1 MTVKAHDWQRNHIN
15 KLCFAINRFNVGVDA
30 SDMGT
35 GKTIMALITAK
46 ELGLYPVVVCPKSV
60 ISSWKRWINAIL
72 GDIEPVVYNYEKLTR
87 GNITMHI
94 ERRGDRFAWLLD
106 KEKVLLIFDEVH
118 KCKGEKSL
126 NSKLLASAKRDNIKT
141 LMLSG
146 TACSDPRDMK
156 AIGYAL
162 GLHGYRDHWA
172 WCLKHGCRKGWFGGL
187 DFSGSPNALM
197 RLHEEIFITGKLG
210 SRIKIS
216 DLPEGTFPDNQVI
229 VESFD
234 LGGDGTY
241 EINEAYSIMSD
252 ELERLQGVID
262 DSDMDSPLVV
272 QLRARQRVEL
282 LKVPTFVELINNGLS
297 EGKSVVAFVNF
308 RDTLD
313 AISSKLDVPVSL
325 VMGDQNDDERD
336 RAVDSFQGRLRRYK
350 QHSKVMLCMIQA
362 GGVGLSLHD
371 ELGGHPRMSI
381 ISPGFSAID
390 LRQALGRIHR
400 SGSKSKA
407 VQYVVFAADTVE
419 DDVRRA
425 VQSKLTNLDLLN
437 DGDLSDPM
445 LGAVNYEE
453 YDT

>member
-1 MTVKAHDWQRNHIN
+1 MTVEAHDWQRDHIN
-15 KLCFAINRFNVGVDA
+15 KLCFAINRFNVAVDA

-35 GKTIMALITAK
+35 GKTIMALIAAK

-60 ISSWKRWINAIL
+60 ISSWKRWIKDIL

-87 GNITMHI
+87 GNLTMHV

-106 KEKVLLIFDEVH
+106 KSKVMIIFDEVH

-162 GLHGYRDHWA
+162 GLHGYRDHWT

-187 DFSGSPNALM
+187 DFSGSPNVLK
-197 RLHEEIFITGKLG
+197 RLHDDIFVTGRLG

-216 DLPEGTFPDNQVI
+216 DLPEGTFPDNQLI
-229 VESFD
+229 VESFN
-234 LGGDGTY
+234 LEGDSAY
-241 EINEAYSIMSD
+241 DINEAYSIMSD
-252 ELERLQGVID
+252 ELERLQEVID
-262 DSDMDSPLVV
+262 DSDMDSPLVI
-272 QLRARQRVEL
+272 QLRARQQVEL
-282 LKVPTFVELINNGLS
+282 LKVPTFLELINNGLS
-297 EGKSVVAFVNF
+297 EGKSVAVFVNF
-308 RDTLD
+308 RDTLE

-325 VMGDQNDDERD
+325 VMGGQEDRD
-336 RAVDSFQGRLRRYK
+336 RDEAVASFQRNDSR
-350 QHSKVMLCMIQA
+350 VIVCMIQA

-371 ELGGHPRMSI
+371 ELGGHPRMSVV
-381 ISPGFSAID
+381 SPGFSAIEF
-390 LRQALGRIHR
+390 RQALGRIHR
-400 SGSKSKA
+400 SGSQSKA

-419 DDVRRA
+419 DCVRRA
-425 VQSKLTNLDLLN
+425 VQSKLTNLDMLN

-445 LGAVNYEE
+445 FGAVNYEE
-453 YDT
+453 YDV